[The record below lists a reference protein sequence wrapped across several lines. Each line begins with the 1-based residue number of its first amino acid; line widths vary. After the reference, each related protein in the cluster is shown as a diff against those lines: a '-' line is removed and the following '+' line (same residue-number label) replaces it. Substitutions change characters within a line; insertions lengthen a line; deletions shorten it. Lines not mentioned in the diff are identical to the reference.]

1 VAGRRKGSGAK
12 SGKPPTAGGSGAPGR
27 APEQLSLPL
36 APSDPPAAVDS
47 KPPIPRGR
55 RAPAVHPN
63 PPPTPRDRRAAAGEG
78 TPPPPSAPAP
88 VEAAAKAPALR
99 VLAGGGAGAGH
110 ARGQLLVVGGSAA
123 PIHLPDRAEL
133 DRVLLGALADLL
145 AGRIT
150 PTAAAAIR
158 EAAVAAIRAHDHV
171 DADPDRFPELVRAAR
186 ALRELVGAP

>member
-12 SGKPPTAGGSGAPGR
+12 SGGPPAGGGAGTPR
-27 APEQLSLPL
+27 PAPEQLSLPL
-36 APSDPPAAVDS
+36 VPSAPRVESPNAAPS
-47 KPPIPRGR
+47 KPPVARDR
-55 RAPAVHPN
+55 RAPAGEA
-63 PPPTPRDRRAAAGEG
+63 PPPA
-78 TPPPPSAPAP
+78 APAP
-88 VEAAAKAPALR
+88 VASGAKGPALR

-110 ARGQLLVVGGSAA
+110 ARGKLLVVGGSEA

-171 DADPDRFPELVRAAR
+171 DADPDRLPELVRAAR